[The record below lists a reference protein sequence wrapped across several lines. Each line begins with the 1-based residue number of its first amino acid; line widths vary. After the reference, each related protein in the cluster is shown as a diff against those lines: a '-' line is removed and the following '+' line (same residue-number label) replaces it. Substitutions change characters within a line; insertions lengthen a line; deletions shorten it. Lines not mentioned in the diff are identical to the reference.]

1 MVQLDAIDW
10 VLNKLRKQLL
20 ELQHYQDEDPS
31 IEYSDYAET
40 GDSGVENMKII
51 ENEEIDN
58 VG

>member
-40 GDSGVENMKII
+40 GDSGVEI
-51 ENEEIDN
+51 
-58 VG
+58 